1 MAFIRLD
8 RPLAVFDI
16 EATGLNP
23 RTDRIV
29 ELSVVRVPVGGG
41 EPETRTWLLDP
52 TVPIPIE
59 TTAIHGIC
67 DDMVKGCPTFAD
79 KADEI
84 LAFFR
89 GCDLGGFGIGHLD
102 VPILEEEFARVG
114 KFFNAGA
121 RRQFDALRIYHKREP
136 RDLTAALKFFCGETY
151 EDAHGAEPDALA
163 ALRVLRGEFARYPDL
178 PADPDALDRYL
189 NERDPFALDRD
200 ARLRWLDGEVAV
212 NFGKKK
218 GAKLRD
224 LAQGDPGFLRWILHA
239 DFGRD
244 VKEIVRDALAGK
256 FPKPPPVTPSSAPA
270 RLPQAGGPAA
280 AAGPR
285 SG

>member
-1 MAFIRLD
+1 MSFIRLD
-8 RPLAVFDI
+8 RPLAIFDV
-16 EATGLNP
+16 ESTGLNP

-29 ELSVVRVPVGGG
+29 ELSVVRVLADGG
-41 EPETRTWLLDP
+41 EPETRTWLLNP

-59 TTAIHGIC
+59 TIAVHGIT
-67 DDMVKGCPTFAD
+67 DDMVKDCPTFAD

-114 KFFNAGA
+114 QFFNAGA

-136 RDLTAALKFFCGETY
+136 RDLTAALRFFCGETY
-151 EDAHGAEPDALA
+151 EEAHGAEADALA

-178 PADPDALDRYL
+178 PADPDELDRYL

-200 ARLRWLDGEVAV
+200 ARLRWLDGEVAI
-212 NFGKKK
+212 NFGRKK
-218 GAKLRD
+218 GEKLRD
-224 LAQGDPGFLRWILHA
+224 LAKSDPGFLKWILHA

-256 FPKPPPVTPSSAPA
+256 FPQPPAATPSSAPA
-270 RLPQAGGPAA
+270 RL
-280 AAGPR
+280 
-285 SG
+285 